1 MGICYALINKR
12 PLRQTL
18 ASFPP
23 LLRSNASGES
33 SLASDLGECIVSP
46 TCRRK
51 GRRGGGWWVRVML
64 SGSVRSGNP
73 VTSNV
78 SKCKMQK
85 RNVPQRGTCP
95 ANVKREN
102 ELSRESRVGGSR
114 TKAKQTRGRGKQEIH
129 SRKHS
134 RVYGAL

>member
-1 MGICYALINKR
+1 
-12 PLRQTL
+12 
-18 ASFPP
+18 
-23 LLRSNASGES
+23 
-33 SLASDLGECIVSP
+33 
-46 TCRRK
+46 
-51 GRRGGGWWVRVML
+51 ML

-73 VTSNV
+73 VIPNV
-78 SKCKMQK
+78 SECKRQK
-85 RNVPQRGTCP
+85 RNVPWRGTCP

-102 ELSRESRVGGSR
+102 ELSKESGVGGSR